1 MFFSRSVVRG
11 ARRASN
17 IVYSFENVH
26 LCSEE
31 KIAQIK
37 SCVTNTV
44 VTFGNPSTL
53 RGIDPYL
60 IRTICTTRMYQGKTI
75 ICARVDSDHCS
86 QVPIQITVHTQI
98 NGLKCKNSGI

>member
-11 ARRASN
+11 ARRVSN

-60 IRTICTTRMYQGKTI
+60 IRTICTRCIKEKQSFVPELIRI
-75 ICARVDSDHCS
+75 IA
-86 QVPIQITVHTQI
+86 
-98 NGLKCKNSGI
+98 LKFQYRLQYIHKSMG

>member
-11 ARRASN
+11 AQRASH
-17 IVYSFENVH
+17 IYSFENVH
-26 LCSEE
+26 EHLYSEE

-37 SCVTNTV
+37 NCVTNTV

-60 IRTICTTRMYQGKTI
+60 IRTICTRMYQGKTI

-86 QVPIQITVHTQI
+86 QVPIQITVHI
-98 NGLKCKNSGI
+98 HKSVD